1 MLKKK
6 YILIKSQYEANYSI
20 YYDLKNKRFLKRKE
34 STPKSIY
41 FFSVLF
47 IVFVRGFKETKIDYP
62 FWLVLFTAIFSGIIL
77 GLLFYKFDQFTKSK
91 SLEKVDNSYEKRE
104 DYILLGKA
112 LLSNQKK
119 VFIAVLILFL

>member
-1 MLKKK
+1 M
-6 YILIKSQYEANYSI
+6 
-20 YYDLKNKRFLKRKE
+20 
-34 STPKSIY
+34 
-41 FFSVLF
+41 
-47 IVFVRGFKETKIDYP
+47 FVRGFKETKIDYP